1 MPGGSILRSVSILLL
16 LSGFSFA
23 RDSNSAASTANL
35 NPVPDL
41 PVWSTTEAQPNRYI
55 SAHGIRGFAGGY
67 SEDGLEFWTF
77 PLQLVNGYHLSFMLP
92 QAAPVSAITILNSVE
107 VDSLGITRTY
117 TAPDFRVRER
127 ITTYAED
134 SGVVVRFFHK
144 DVVTFTFRFNFTH
157 RST

>member
-1 MPGGSILRSVSILLL
+1 
-16 LSGFSFA
+16 
-23 RDSNSAASTANL
+23 L